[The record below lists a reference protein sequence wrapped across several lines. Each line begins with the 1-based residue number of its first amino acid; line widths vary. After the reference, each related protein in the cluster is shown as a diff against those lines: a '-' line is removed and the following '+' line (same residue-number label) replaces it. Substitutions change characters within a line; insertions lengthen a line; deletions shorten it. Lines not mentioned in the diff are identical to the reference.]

1 MEVIY
6 APLLWSHELIVKRM
20 FWQIELHVFN
30 EHMGLLNSVLIDN
43 DVIGV
48 IYVQTG
54 STWNVKS

>member
-30 EHMGLLNSVLIDN
+30 EHSVLIDN

-48 IYVQTG
+48 TYVQTG
-54 STWNVKS
+54 STWNGKS